1 MLQAEK
7 AKVQEL
13 ELLLEYRDA
22 QFEKSEAM
30 VAKLNNQN
38 NALKVDVDRLSGQ
51 VSESLQLLSEQD
63 LMIEKQERL
72 IYIMK

>member
-38 NALKVDVDRLSGQ
+38 SALKVDVDRLSGQ